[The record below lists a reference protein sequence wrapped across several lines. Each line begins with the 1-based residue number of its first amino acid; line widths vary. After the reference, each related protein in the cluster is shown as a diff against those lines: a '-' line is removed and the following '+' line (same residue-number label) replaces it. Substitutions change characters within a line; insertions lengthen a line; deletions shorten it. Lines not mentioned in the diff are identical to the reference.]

1 LNTAAKQYI
10 LLLVAA
16 DKADKERTL
25 SDNKILV
32 VPSALAEKIDN
43 NRGDLSRVEF
53 IEALIDNL
61 LNAKPESKGNGKV
74 EYASKVE
81 LLSFELDMKLLLKSF
96 LDFFMAYG
104 MEYGENGQLL
114 EIDKFTDKLQGLQKE
129 INIENGGK
137 STSGGKATIKWKP

>member
-1 LNTAAKQYI
+1 
-10 LLLVAA
+10 
-16 DKADKERTL
+16 L

-32 VPSALAEKIDN
+32 VPSNLAEKIDN

-61 LNAKPESKGNGKV
+61 VTDKPESKGSGKV
-74 EYASKVE
+74 EYATKTE
-81 LLSFELDMKLLLKSF
+81 LLSFEQDMKLLLKSF

-114 EIDKFTDKLQGLQKE
+114 ERDKFTSKLQGLQKD
-129 INIENGGK
+129 ISAENGGK
-137 STSGGKATIKWKP
+137 SNGGGKATIKWKP

>member
-1 LNTAAKQYI
+1 
-10 LLLVAA
+10 
-16 DKADKERTL
+16 L

-32 VPSALAEKIDN
+32 VPSDLAEKIDN

-61 LNAKPESKGNGKV
+61 VGAKPESKANGKV
-74 EYASKVE
+74 EYVSKSE
-81 LLSFELDMKLLLKSF
+81 LLSFEQDMKLLLKSF

-114 EIDKFTDKLQGLQKE
+114 EIDKFTNKLQGLQKD
-129 INIENGGK
+129 INIENAGK
-137 STSGGKATIKWKP
+137 NNGGGKATIKWKP

>member
-1 LNTAAKQYI
+1 LSAE
-10 LLLVAA
+10 A
-16 DKADKERTL
+16 DKAGKERTL

-61 LNAKPESKGNGKV
+61 VTANPESKGNGKV
-74 EYASKVE
+74 EYASKTE
-81 LLSFELDMKLLLKSF
+81 LLSFEQDMKLLLKSF

-114 EIDKFTDKLQGLQKE
+114 EIDKFTSKLQGLQKD
-129 INIENGGK
+129 ISTENDGK
-137 STSGGKATIKWKP
+137 SNGGGKATIKWKP

>member
-1 LNTAAKQYI
+1 M
-10 LLLVAA
+10 
-16 DKADKERTL
+16 

-32 VPSALAEKIDN
+32 VPADLAEKIDN

-61 LNAKPESKGNGKV
+61 VTDKHESKNNGKGD
-74 EYASKVE
+74 YASKTE
-81 LLSFELDMKLLLKSF
+81 LLSFEQDMKLLLKSF

-114 EIDKFTDKLQGLQKE
+114 EIDKFTSKLQGLQKDLAR
-129 INIENGGK
+129 K
-137 STSGGKATIKWKP
+137 TAARAATAVLKPR